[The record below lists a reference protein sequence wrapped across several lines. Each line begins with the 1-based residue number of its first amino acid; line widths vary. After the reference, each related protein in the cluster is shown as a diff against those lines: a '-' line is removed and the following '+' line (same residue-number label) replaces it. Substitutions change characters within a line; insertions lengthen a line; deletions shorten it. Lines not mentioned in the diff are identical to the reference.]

1 MFVLAFLC
9 FNAGGIFCLAY
20 CQTGMNAR
28 VESCP
33 LAGLK
38 PDCPHSK
45 RQTTAP
51 GRTAVEGN
59 AVKCFVLPIGIFSA
73 PVDGKAS
80 VNISVAPVTAVQPL
94 APLVLIADATRQLP
108 DNFYRP
114 PPKDRRVERVRNQVF
129 RI

>member
-20 CQTGMNAR
+20 CQTGMKAR

-33 LAGLK
+33 LAAVK
-38 PDCPHSK
+38 SDCPHSK
-45 RQTTAP
+45 QKATVP
-51 GRTAVEGN
+51 SGPAVEGN
-59 AVKCFVLPIGIFSA
+59 SAKCFVLPIGIFSA

-80 VNISVAPVTAVQPL
+80 INISVAPVTAVQPL
-94 APLVLIADATRQLP
+94 ASLVLIADATRQLP

-114 PPKDRRVERVRNQVF
+114 PPNDRRVERVRNQVF